1 MINKKYINAIKDITE
16 KIVFL
21 KKKRKNIFCLISGAQ
36 GSGKTTLA
44 YHVKKNL
51 EKKKL
56 KVLILSID
64 NFYLNKKER
73 LKLSN
78 KISKLFLIRGV
89 PGTHNFNLLKKI
101 LEKFRSNK
109 KNEYKLPLFSK
120 GHDDILKSKFI
131 NIKFPYDI
139 FILEGWC
146 VGHKEC
152 DNVKINTSINDVE
165 KFLDK
170 NLKWRKYANIMSK
183 KYYTSIYK
191 KSDFSLFLKIPSF
204 KQVFKWRKKQEL
216 DLPKKLRMDDNQL
229 KEFISF
235 YQRITMNLLKNYK
248 KYFDSYIAIDTK
260 HNFGKLRLLK

>member
-21 KKKRKNIFCLISGAQ
+21 KKKRKNILCLIKGAQ
-36 GSGKTTLA
+36 NTGKTTLA
-44 YHVKKNL
+44 YNVKKNKK
-51 EKKKL
+51 KKKL

-89 PGTHNFNLLKKI
+89 PGTHNIHLLKKI
-101 LEKFRSNK
+101 LKRFRSNK
-109 KNEYKLPLFSK
+109 KNKYKLPLFSK

-152 DNVKINTSINDVE
+152 DNLKINTPINDME

-170 NLKWRKYANIMSK
+170 SLKWRKYTNIMSK

-191 KSDFSLFLKIPSF
+191 KSDFSLFLKVPSF
-204 KQVFKWRKKQEL
+204 KQVFKWRKKQEHE
-216 DLPKKLRMDDNQL
+216 LPKKLRMDDNQL

-235 YQRITMNLLKNYK
+235 YQRITMSLLKNYK

-260 HNFGKLRLLK
+260 HNFGKLRSLK